1 MLEAFR
7 NHEPLNRFKTQNA
20 QNFMVSKCFKAP
32 FCTETAPKLWSQEL
46 SRLVAEAA
54 AGRSILA
61 MDGAM
66 GAMGAMAMAMAWQD
80 WTKDRTIYKLY

>member
-1 MLEAFR
+1 M
-7 NHEPLNRFKTQNA
+7 NRLTALKLKTLKTLWFQN
-20 QNFMVSKCFKAP
+20 VSKHHS
-32 FCTETAPKLWSQEL
+32 APKLWSQEL

-66 GAMGAMAMAMAWQD
+66 GAMAMAMAWQD